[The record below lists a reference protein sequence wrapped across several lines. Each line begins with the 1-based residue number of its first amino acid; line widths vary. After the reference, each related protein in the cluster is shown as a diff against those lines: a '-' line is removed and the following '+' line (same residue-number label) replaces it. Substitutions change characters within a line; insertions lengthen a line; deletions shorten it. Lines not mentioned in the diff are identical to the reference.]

1 MQWFQAETF
10 QINYQGTNICHY
22 PLIVIFIV
30 INSSFSMSSSN
41 ILFFLVAFCFQSKV
55 SGQFFD
61 DFSNDLASWNGDVNH
76 FIINN
81 NQQLQLNASMAGS
94 SFIYRE
100 TEFPDEFSAIAYI
113 NLNFPPSDNNKLR
126 WYFYSSGSN
135 LAQSDGYFIQIGEN
149 GSNDAISFF
158 RFSSGHEVELARGTM
173 AAVAESPMVRMT
185 VEKDNQNFWIVKA
198 DYSGE
203 NFQEVELEFFEDEI
217 PIEESGIFG
226 FQALYTATRT
236 TGVFIDDTGIDLL
249 VEDMIPPGLIQSF
262 IFDNNS
268 IQIAFN
274 ELIEPGIA
282 SNPDNYLLKE
292 PAIRPAQVIVE
303 RNKVILQFEFT
314 FQSGPLYELSVINIE
329 DLAGNKIM
337 DLVVQNL
344 YLSVSAAIGD
354 LIINEILFNPKTGED
369 DFIEVYNISD
379 KIINIEGLRI
389 FNSQNERSQIIQSR
403 YDLFPDEY
411 LAIAILA
418 EQVRESYQVPQEA
431 NIIQNVLPAF
441 NNSDGNVTLFMG
453 EDVIDKFDYEENY
466 HSPIINNP
474 KGVSLER
481 INKEAITNERNNW
494 TSASASVNFASPGY
508 RNSATID
515 AASDVTDFVLRHK
528 TFSPNG
534 DGDKDVLIIDYDLDK
549 SNYVA
554 KITIFTDSGHP
565 VKTLINNFTLASKG
579 FIQWDGTDENGQIAR
594 MGIYII
600 IIEIFH
606 PEGSSRIIKLPA
618 VLARQL

>member
-1 MQWFQAETF
+1 
-10 QINYQGTNICHY
+10 
-22 PLIVIFIV
+22 
-30 INSSFSMSSSN
+30 MSSYKML
-41 ILFFLVAFCFQSKV
+41 IYLVFFYFQTTV
-55 SGQFFD
+55 YGQFFD
-61 DFSNDLASWNGDVNH
+61 DFSNDLSSWMGDINH
-76 FIINN
+76 FIINS
-81 NQQLQLNASMAGS
+81 NQQLQLNAPMAGT

-100 TEFPDEFSAIAYI
+100 TVFPDEFSAVAYI

-126 WYFYSSGSN
+126 WYFYCSGSN

-173 AAVAESPMVRMT
+173 AAVAENPTVRMT
-185 VEKDNQNFWIVKA
+185 VEKDSQNFWVVKA

-203 NFQEVELEFFEDEI
+203 NFQEVEIEFFEDEI
-217 PIEESGIFG
+217 TIGESGIFG
-226 FQALYTATRT
+226 FQAIYTATRI
-236 TGVFIDDTGIDLL
+236 TGFYIDDTGIDSLL
-249 VEDMIPPGLIQSF
+249 EDMIPPSLIQSF
-262 IFDNNS
+262 IFDNNA
-268 IQIAFN
+268 IHLAFN

-282 SNPDNYLLKE
+282 LNPDNYLLRE
-292 PAIRPAQVIVE
+292 PAIRPTQVIVD
-303 RNKVILQFEFT
+303 RNKVSLKFEFN
-314 FQSGPLYELSVINIE
+314 FQSGPIYELSVINIE

-337 DLVVQNL
+337 DLVVHNL

-354 LIINEILFNPKTGED
+354 LIINEILFNPKIGED
-369 DFIEVYNISD
+369 DFIEVYNTSD
-379 KIINIEGLRI
+379 KIINVAGLRI
-389 FNSQNERSQIIQSR
+389 FNSQNQRSQFIQSR
-403 YDLFPDEY
+403 YDIFPGEY
-411 LAIAILA
+411 LAIAIRA
-418 EQVRESYQVPQEA
+418 NQVRESYQVPLEA
-431 NIIQNVLPAF
+431 NIIQNDLPAF
-441 NNSDGNVTLFMG
+441 NNSDGNVTLFVG
-453 EDVIDKFDYEENY
+453 EDVIDKFDFEENY

-481 INKEAITNERNNW
+481 INKAADTNDRNNW

-528 TFSPNG
+528 TFTPNG
-534 DGDKDVLIIDYDLDK
+534 DGDKDVLIIDYELDK

-554 KITIFTDSGHP
+554 KITIFTDFGHP
-565 VKTLINNFTLASKG
+565 VKTLFNNFTLASKG
-579 FIQWDGTDENGQIAR
+579 FIQWDGTNENGQIAR